1 MTTLL
6 LSLIFLFLMLIK
18 GFKQQNKTIANTL
31 AIIFSLF
38 VSAFV
43 IFEWGSY
50 DYPSSYISYYSS
62 KYIAW
67 FAPCVVIGGV
77 ISTIYFSKYYGEIII
92 RFGTYAFIILALLYI
107 SASELFDV
115 EGFITIFTNIVQIIF
130 WMLYSQT
137 LSSKTYFSLVSKNDP
152 KDW

>member
-1 MTTLL
+1 MVIKLL
-6 LSLIFLFLMLIK
+6 LSLTFLFLLLIK
-18 GFKQQNKTIANTL
+18 GFKQQNTTANTL

-67 FAPCVVIGGV
+67 VAPFVVIGGV

-115 EGFITIFTNIVQIIF
+115 EGFITIFTHIVQIIF
-130 WMLYSQT
+130 WILYFIT
-137 LSSKTYFSLVSKNDP
+137 LSSKTNVSLVSKNDP